1 MATDPR
7 ARPQQQPAP
16 SGQPARPGQKQPGVP
31 GYNPVR
37 WGRFW
42 LIFGGLLLANI
53 IISAIIQAASTPA
66 SVTIP
71 YDVFIAQV
79 DAGNVA
85 NITATGNSITGVTR
99 TAIPGASG
107 QPKAKNFATERPS
120 FANDNLE
127 AELIKQKVS
136 ILAEPTNPPTPLWET
151 ILFSFGPTLILV
163 FGFIYLMRRSA
174 AALASGGGAGGILGR
189 FGQSGA
195 RLFNSEQPKA
205 TFADVA
211 GIDEVKA
218 ELVEIVDFLKKPE
231 KYEKLGGTVPR
242 GVLLIGAPGTG
253 KTLLARAVAGEAG
266 VPFFSISASEFI
278 EAIVGVGASRVR
290 DLFQKARAAEPAIVF
305 IDELDAIG
313 RARSAGLR
321 LGGNEEQEQTLNQ
334 ILTEMDGFDPHE
346 GVIVLAA
353 TNRADVLDPALL
365 RPGRFD
371 RRVTVPF
378 PDRRG
383 RAEILQIHTLHIP
396 LAPDIDLNAIASQTA
411 GMVGADLRNLANE
424 AALAAARRDASS
436 VTQSDFSDALEKV
449 ELGSE
454 RKLSLSQKDRE
465 RIAYHESGHALL
477 GLLIAGA
484 DPVRRV
490 SIIPRG
496 QALGATV
503 QTPVDDRF
511 NYGEDYLRGRI
522 TGALGGRAAEQL
534 VYGIITTGAENDLRT
549 VTAIARQM
557 VTRWG
562 MSPKVGSLN
571 FTDDGE
577 GTGQSVTMT
586 KPYSEET
593 GALIDG
599 EVKRISDECLAQAV
613 SLLTTHRDKLD
624 ALAHALLE
632 HDTLG
637 EDAILQVTGLEAAP
651 KALVD
656 GTPVAAIGA
665 AAVVSPE
672 GTPVA

>member
-1 MATDPR
+1 MVTDPR
-7 ARPQQQPAP
+7 TRPPSQPSP
-16 SGQPARPGQKQPGVP
+16 RGGQPPVRGP
-31 GYNPVR
+31 GYNPIR

-42 LIFGGLLLANI
+42 VIFGVLLLANI
-53 IISAIIQAASTPA
+53 VISAVVQNASQPA
-66 SVTIP
+66 TVTIP

-85 NITATGNSITGVTR
+85 NITATGDSITGVTKA
-99 TAIPGASG
+99 AISGGSG
-107 QPKAKNFATERPS
+107 QPKAKNFDTVRPS
-120 FANDNLE
+120 FASDNLE

-151 ILFSFGPTLILV
+151 LLFSFGPTLLLV

-174 AALASGGGAGGILGR
+174 AALGGGGGAGGILGR

-195 RLFNSEQPKA
+195 RLFDAEKPGA

-218 ELVEIVDFLKKPE
+218 ELVEIVDFLKQPE
-231 KYEKLGGTVPR
+231 KYQKLGGTVPK

-290 DLFQKARAAEPAIVF
+290 DLFTKARAAEPAIVF

-313 RARSAGLR
+313 RSRSAGLR
-321 LGGNEEQEQTLNQ
+321 FGGNEEQEQTLNQ

-353 TNRADVLDPALL
+353 TNRADVLDAALL

-383 RAEILQIHTLHIP
+383 RAAILQIHTVHIP
-396 LAPDIDLNAIASQTA
+396 LSTDVDLDVIASQTA

-424 AALAAARRDASS
+424 AALAAARRDASA
-436 VTQSDFSDALEKV
+436 VAQVDFTDALEKV

-454 RKLSLSQKDRE
+454 RKLSLSQQDRE

-477 GLLIAGA
+477 GLLLPGA

-496 QALGATV
+496 QALGVTV

-511 NYGEDYLRGRI
+511 NYGEEYLRGRI

-534 VYGIITTGAENDLRT
+534 VYGVVTTGAESDLRV

-562 MSPKVGSLN
+562 MSPKVGALN
-571 FTDDGE
+571 FSDDGD
-577 GTGQSVTMT
+577 GSGQSVTMT

-593 GALIDG
+593 AALIDV

-613 SLLTTHRDKLD
+613 EMLTAHRDKLD
-624 ALAHALLE
+624 ALVRALLE

-637 EDAILQVTGLEAAP
+637 QEDILRVAGI
-651 KALVD
+651 D
-656 GTPVAAIGA
+656 PVAAPALERSPSEAPA
-665 AAVVSPE
+665 AH
-672 GTPVA
+672 

>member
-1 MATDPR
+1 M
-7 ARPQQQPAP
+7 
-16 SGQPARPGQKQPGVP
+16 
-31 GYNPVR
+31 
-37 WGRFW
+37 
-42 LIFGGLLLANI
+42 
-53 IISAIIQAASTPA
+53 
-66 SVTIP
+66 
-71 YDVFIAQV
+71 FIAQV
-79 DAGNVA
+79 TANNVV
-85 NITATGNSITGVTR
+85 NITATGDSITGVAK
-99 TAIPGASG
+99 TAVSAGAG
-107 QPKAKNFATERPS
+107 QPKAKDFATVRPS

-127 AELIKQKVS
+127 AELIKANVS

-151 ILFSFGPTLILV
+151 LLFSFGPTLLLV

-174 AALASGGGAGGILGR
+174 AALGGGGGAGGILGR

-195 RLFNSEQPKA
+195 RLFDAEKPGA

-218 ELVEIVDFLKKPE
+218 ELVEIVDFLKQPE
-231 KYEKLGGTVPR
+231 KYQKLGGTVPK

-290 DLFQKARAAEPAIVF
+290 DLFTKARAAAPAIVF

-313 RARSAGLR
+313 RSRSSGLR
-321 LGGNEEQEQTLNQ
+321 FGGNEEQEQTLNQ

-353 TNRADVLDPALL
+353 TNRADVLDAALL

-371 RRVTVPF
+371 RRITVPF

-383 RAEILQIHTLHIP
+383 RAAILRIHTVHIP
-396 LAPDIDLNAIASQTA
+396 LATDVDLDVIASQTA

-424 AALAAARRDASS
+424 AALAAARRDAST
-436 VTQSDFSDALEKV
+436 VTQADFTDALEKV

-454 RKLSLSQKDRE
+454 RKLSLSQQDRE

-477 GLLIAGA
+477 GLLLPGA

-496 QALGATV
+496 QALGVTV

-511 NYGEDYLRGRI
+511 NYGEEYLRGRI

-534 VYGIITTGAENDLRT
+534 VYGVVTTGAESDLRT

-562 MSPKVGSLN
+562 MSPKVGALN
-571 FTDDGE
+571 FSEDGD
-577 GTGQSVTMT
+577 GSGQSLTMA

-593 GALIDG
+593 AALIDE

-613 SLLTTHRDKLD
+613 EMLTKHRDKLD
-624 ALAHALLE
+624 ALVQALLE

-637 EDAILQVTGLEAAP
+637 EDDILRVAGIVPVTVTALDQASNGVSAARP
-651 KALVD
+651 AD
-656 GTPVAAIGA
+656 
-665 AAVVSPE
+665 
-672 GTPVA
+672 

>member
-1 MATDPR
+1 MVTDPR
-7 ARPQQQPAP
+7 ARPDQQPP
-16 SGQPARPGQKQPGVP
+16 RPGQRPPVP
-31 GYNPVR
+31 GYNPIR
-37 WGRFW
+37 WRRFW
-42 LIFGGLLLANI
+42 LIFGALLLANI
-53 IISAIIQAASTPA
+53 IISTILQGASQPV

-71 YDVFIAQV
+71 YNVFIAQV
-79 DAGNVA
+79 DSGNVKS
-85 NITATGNSITGVTR
+85 ITATGDAITGVTR
-99 TAIPGASG
+99 KAVTVGQTKATNFTTQRPVFAS
-107 QPKAKNFATERPS
+107 
-120 FANDNLE
+120 DNLE
-127 AELIKQKVS
+127 AQLIKQKVS
-136 ILAEPTNPPTPLWET
+136 ILAEPPNPPAPVWET
-151 ILFSFGPTLILV
+151 LLLDFGPTLLLV
-163 FGFIYLMRRSA
+163 FGFIYFMRRSA
-174 AALASGGGAGGILGR
+174 ALAGGGAGGILGR
-189 FGQSGA
+189 FGQSNA
-195 RLFNSEQPKA
+195 RLYNPERPNT

-231 KYEKLGGTVPR
+231 RYQRLGGTVPK

-290 DLFQKARAAEPAIVF
+290 DLFQKARAAAPAIVF

-313 RARSAGLR
+313 RARSSGLR

-353 TNRADVLDPALL
+353 TNRADVLDAALL

-383 RAEILQIHTLHIP
+383 RTEILRIHTRHIP
-396 LAPDIDLNAIASQTA
+396 LAPDVNLDLIASQTA

-424 AALAAARRDASS
+424 AALAGARRDGS
-436 VTQSDFSDALEKV
+436 VVTMADFTDALEKV

-454 RKLSLSQKDRE
+454 RKLSLTPKDRE

-477 GLLIAGA
+477 GLLLPGA

-496 QALGATV
+496 QALGVTV

-534 VYGIITTGAENDLRT
+534 VYGVITTGAEADLRN
-549 VTAIARQM
+549 VTGIARQM
-557 VTRWG
+557 VVRWG
-562 MSPKVGSLN
+562 MSPKVGPLNYAEDGDGSRQSL
-571 FTDDGE
+571 TI
-577 GTGQSVTMT
+577 S

-593 GALIDG
+593 AALVDE
-599 EVKRISDECLAQAV
+599 EVKRISNECLAEAV
-613 SLLTTHRDKLD
+613 DLLTKHRDKLD
-624 ALAHALLE
+624 TLVRALLE

-637 EDAILQVTGLEAAP
+637 EDEILQVTGLTPPATAPIAPPTAALGSP
-651 KALVD
+651 V
-656 GTPVAAIGA
+656 GT
-665 AAVVSPE
+665 
-672 GTPVA
+672 

>member
-1 MATDPR
+1 MVTDPR
-7 ARPQQQPAP
+7 ARQQPP
-16 SGQPARPGQKQPGVP
+16 RSGQPSRPGQPGVP
-31 GYNPVR
+31 GYNPIR
-37 WGRFW
+37 WRRFW

-71 YDVFIAQV
+71 YDVFIVQL
-79 DAGNVA
+79 DAGNVV
-85 NITATGNSITGVTR
+85 NITATGNSITGVTH
-99 TAIPGASG
+99 TAISGGSG
-107 QPKAKNFATERPS
+107 QAKATNFATERPS

-151 ILFSFGPTLILV
+151 LLFSFGPTLLLV
-163 FGFIYLMRRSA
+163 FGFIYLMRRTA
-174 AALASGGGAGGILGR
+174 AAAGGGAGGLLGR

-195 RLFNSEQPKA
+195 RLYNADQPKA

-218 ELVEIVDFLKKPE
+218 ELVEIVDFLKQPA
-231 KYEKLGGTVPR
+231 KYEKLGGTVPK

-253 KTLLARAVAGEAG
+253 KTLLARAVAGEAN

-290 DLFQKARAAEPAIVF
+290 DLFKKARAAEPAIVF

-313 RARSAGLR
+313 RARSSGLR

-353 TNRADVLDPALL
+353 TNRADVLDAALL

-383 RAEILQIHTLHIP
+383 RAEILRIHTRHIP
-396 LAPDIDLNAIASQTA
+396 LDRDVDLNAIASQTA

-424 AALAAARRDASS
+424 AALAAARRDAST
-436 VTQSDFSDALEKV
+436 VTQADFGDALEKV

-454 RKLSLSQKDRE
+454 RKLSLSQMDRE

-496 QALGATV
+496 QALGVTV

-534 VYGIITTGAENDLRT
+534 VYGVITTGAESDLRT
-549 VTAIARQM
+549 VTSIARQM

-593 GALIDG
+593 GALIDE

-613 SLLTTHRDKLD
+613 SLLTQHRDKLD

-656 GTPVAAIGA
+656 DAPVAAIGA
-665 AAVVSPE
+665 ATTTSPE
-672 GTPVA
+672 VMPVA

>member
-1 MATDPR
+1 MVTDPR
-7 ARPQQQPAP
+7 TRPQSQQSTPRG
-16 SGQPARPGQKQPGVP
+16 GQPPARGP
-31 GYNPVR
+31 GYNPIR

-42 LIFGGLLLANI
+42 LIFGVLLLINI
-53 IISAIIQAASTPA
+53 IISAIIQSASQPTT
-66 SVTIP
+66 VTIP

-79 DAGNVA
+79 NANNVV
-85 NITATGNSITGVTR
+85 NITATGDSITGVAKTPVS
-99 TAIPGASG
+99 AGAG
-107 QPKAKNFATERPS
+107 QPKAKDFATVRPS

-127 AELIKQKVS
+127 AELIKANVS

-151 ILFSFGPTLILV
+151 LLFSFGPTLLLV

-174 AALASGGGAGGILGR
+174 AALGGGGGAGGILGR

-195 RLFNSEQPKA
+195 RLFDAEKPGA

-218 ELVEIVDFLKKPE
+218 ELVEIVDFLKQPE
-231 KYEKLGGTVPR
+231 KYQKLGGTVPK

-290 DLFQKARAAEPAIVF
+290 DLFTKARAAAPAIVF

-313 RARSAGLR
+313 RARSSGLR
-321 LGGNEEQEQTLNQ
+321 FGGNEEQEQTLNQ

-353 TNRADVLDPALL
+353 TNRADVLDAALL

-383 RAEILQIHTLHIP
+383 RAAILRIHTVHIP
-396 LAPDIDLNAIASQTA
+396 LSTDVDLDVIASQTA

-424 AALAAARRDASS
+424 AALAAARRDAST
-436 VTQSDFSDALEKV
+436 VTQADFTDALEKV

-454 RKLSLSQKDRE
+454 RKLSLSQQDRE

-477 GLLIAGA
+477 GLLLPGA

-496 QALGATV
+496 QALGVTV

-511 NYGEDYLRGRI
+511 NYGEEYLRGRI

-534 VYGIITTGAENDLRT
+534 VYGVVTTGAESDLRT

-562 MSPKVGSLN
+562 MSPKVGALN
-571 FTDDGE
+571 FSEDGD
-577 GTGQSVTMT
+577 GSGQSLTMT

-593 GALIDG
+593 AALIDE

-613 SLLTTHRDKLD
+613 EMLTKHRDKLD
-624 ALAHALLE
+624 ALVKALLE

-637 EDAILQVTGLEAAP
+637 EDDILRVAGIVPVTVTALDQASNGVPAARP
-651 KALVD
+651 AD
-656 GTPVAAIGA
+656 
-665 AAVVSPE
+665 
-672 GTPVA
+672 